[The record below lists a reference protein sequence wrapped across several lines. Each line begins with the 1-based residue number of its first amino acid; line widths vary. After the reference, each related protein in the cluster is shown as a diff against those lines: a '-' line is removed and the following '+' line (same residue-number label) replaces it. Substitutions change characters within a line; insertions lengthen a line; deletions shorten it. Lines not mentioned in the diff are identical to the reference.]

1 MKKKEYL
8 LTHLLP
14 LLKLIT
20 FQKIKILEKKN
31 IDDFF
36 ILIGT
41 FYSQETAEFLKKRIK
56 LELPSYNAKKLKI
69 VKKSNKEINLI
80 SGPYRTINFI
90 KNDYIQLKA
99 FGFEELNIITNE

>member
-1 MKKKEYL
+1 M
-8 LTHLLP
+8 
-14 LLKLIT
+14 IT
-20 FQKIKILEKKN
+20 FQKINILEKKKN